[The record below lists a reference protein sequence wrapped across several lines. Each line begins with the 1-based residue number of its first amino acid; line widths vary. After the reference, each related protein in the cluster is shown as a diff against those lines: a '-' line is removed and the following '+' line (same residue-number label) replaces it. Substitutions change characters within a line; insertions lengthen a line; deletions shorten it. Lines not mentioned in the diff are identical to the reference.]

1 MNTVQTASKMSAQ
14 RKQEDDDPTI
24 STNIGRVSVL
34 IITSAI
40 LFIMACVLWAG
51 FAQIS
56 GGAATSGVLKH
67 VGQRTTIQHLE
78 GGIVQQVMVSN
89 GEIVEAGQPLMT
101 FAKAEYRA
109 ELRAILE
116 RRVSLEARLARLQA
130 EQKGQQ
136 QIEFPNWTSKETPS
150 HQRAIRDQLILHAT
164 RIAAR
169 DNRRNILKKQND
181 QLSAELSGMMAQYV
195 SQKNELRYLKE
206 DISSIDTLVKQGHAR
221 LSQLR
226 NLKRQQVVLEGESA
240 QSKASIARIQKEQS
254 EIELQL
260 LQLDIDV
267 FAEIAR
273 DIERTRSELT
283 ELQREIAA
291 SSEIVKRTVVLAPV
305 SGEILAENLP
315 TVGSVIRS
323 AEKLFDIVPT
333 DRSMVVQSRLSP
345 KDVDGIAPG
354 SRTLIRFAG
363 ISQHDDSN
371 VQGLVRRISS
381 DTLIDPNSG
390 MPYYDLEIIVDS
402 SELKRFRQNENSVK
416 SLVAGMPV
424 DILVVKESRTMLSYL
439 TAPLMKSSWKAFRE

>member
-1 MNTVQTASKMSAQ
+1 MNTAQTVSKVSAQ
-14 RKQEDDDPTI
+14 QVQEDNDPTI
-24 STNIGRVSVL
+24 SADIGRVSVL
-34 IITSAI
+34 VIASAI
-40 LFIMACVLWAG
+40 LFVIAFVLWAG

-56 GGAATSGVLKH
+56 GGASTSGVLKH

-78 GGIVQQVMVSN
+78 GGIVQEVMVTN
-89 GEIVEAGQPLMT
+89 GETVEAGQPLIT
-101 FAKAEYRA
+101 FAKSEYRA

-130 EQKGQQ
+130 EQKGQHE
-136 QIEFPNWTSKETPS
+136 IKFPNWISEETPS

-181 QLSAELSGMMAQYV
+181 QLSSELTGMKAQFI

-206 DISSIDTLVKQGHAR
+206 DISSIETLVKQGHAR

-240 QSKASIARIQKEQS
+240 RSKASIARIQKEQS

-260 LQLDIDV
+260 LQLDIDL
-267 FAEIAR
+267 FADIAQ
-273 DIERTRSELT
+273 DIERTRSDLT
-283 ELQREIAA
+283 ELRRELAA
-291 SSEIVKRTVVLAPV
+291 SSEILKRTVVFAPV

-315 TVGSVIRS
+315 MVGSVVRS

-333 DRSMVVQSRLSP
+333 NRSMVIQSRLSP
-345 KDVDGIAPG
+345 KDVDGIATG
-354 SRTLIRFAG
+354 SRTLLRFTGVA
-363 ISQHDDSN
+363 QHDDSN
-371 VQGLVRRISS
+371 IQGIVRRISS

-390 MPYYDLEIIVDS
+390 VPYYDLEIVVDR
-402 SELKRFRQNENSVK
+402 SELVRLQQNANTAK
-416 SLVAGMPV
+416 GLVAGMPV

-439 TAPLMKSSWKAFRE
+439 TAPLMKSSWRAFRE